1 MFLFSGFHE
10 EHLHKIVQIAV
21 EDALGVGGLV
31 TGAKVLYH
39 LVWMKDV
46 AADLRAPLD
55 LLFLTLKF
63 SLLLLTLLELNIVKT
78 RLQDT
83 ESILPVVQLRTGL
96 GILDN
101 DS

>member
-55 LLFLTLKF
+55 LLFLAFELR
-63 SLLLLTLLELNIVKT
+63 LLFLTFLELDIIET
-78 RLQDT
+78 
-83 ESILPVVQLRTGL
+83 
-96 GILDN
+96 
-101 DS
+101 